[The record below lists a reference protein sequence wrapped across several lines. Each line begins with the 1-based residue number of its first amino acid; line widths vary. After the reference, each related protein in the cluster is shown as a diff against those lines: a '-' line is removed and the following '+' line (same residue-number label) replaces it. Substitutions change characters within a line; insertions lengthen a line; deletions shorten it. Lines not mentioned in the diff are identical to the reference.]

1 MIFRGDDL
9 KGKVLVFAGTTE
21 GGDISALLAG
31 NGVKVHACVATDYGR
46 TSVKEGEN
54 VEVSSRPLSPEEMR
68 SLMKEY
74 PVVVDATHPYA
85 TRITGHIKEACA
97 DTGAEY
103 IRLLRPGLSAE
114 GDGIVRVPD
123 TESAVEFLKNS
134 EGNVLLTT
142 GSKELAKFTA
152 IPDYKER
159 VFARVLSL
167 ASNIAD
173 CAANGF
179 EGRNL
184 FAMQGPFCEELDYG
198 MLVQTKAKYLVT
210 KDSGAPGGFDEK
222 LRAAERA
229 GATVVLIGR
238 PTEETGKDYDAVAE
252 ELSRRFGFTYE
263 RKLRRLSVIGIGVGP
278 GTGLTSAA
286 LNALRRSDL
295 VVGADRMINI
305 SEAAGKRKLCEY
317 APLKIFAYLKEHPEF
332 SDIAI
337 LVSGD
342 VGFYSAAKSILSTV
356 DPSLYQV
363 DLHCGI
369 SSVQY
374 LCARAG
380 IPWQDVLLLSAHGK
394 MANIAG
400 NVKRNPAVFTLLNGA
415 DGVREMCSQLIEY
428 GLPDVEVAVGCD
440 LGYPEE
446 KYVYGKPSEILD
458 SELGTLCAALIF
470 NPHSDD
476 RNPIFIPD
484 AEFIRGDAPM
494 TKAEVRSLSV
504 AKLKLGPGS
513 VVYDIGAGTGSVSV
527 EMALVAYNGTVYA
540 VEKETVAADLI
551 EQNKRKFGTPNIEVV
566 RGLAPE
572 AMKDLPAPT
581 HVFIGGSSGNLKE
594 IVNEVLSKNPVA
606 RIVVNS
612 VTLETISEVLALC
625 DSCNVEQEEIV
636 CVNISNARHLG
647 RYNLMTAQNPVYIAV
662 FRGRTV

>member
-1 MIFRGDDL
+1 M

-21 GGDISALLAG
+21 GGDITSLLAT
-31 NGVKVHACVATDYGR
+31 NGIMVHACVATEYGR
-46 TSVKEGEN
+46 TSVKEGTN

-74 PVVVDATHPYA
+74 PLVVDATHPYA
-85 TRITGHIKEACA
+85 ITITKHIKEACA

-103 IRLLRPGLSAE
+103 IRLLRPSLSAE
-114 GDGIVRVPD
+114 GDGIVHVPD
-123 TESAVEFLKNS
+123 TDSAVEYLKKT
-134 EGNVLLTT
+134 EGNILVTT
-142 GSKELAKFTA
+142 GSKELSKFMG
-152 IPDYKER
+152 IPEYKER

-173 CAANGF
+173 CATSGF
-179 EGRNL
+179 EGKNL

-238 PTEETGKDYDAVAE
+238 PTDETGMDYNAVAE
-252 ELSRRFGFTYE
+252 ELSQRFGFEYKRAPRE
-263 RKLRRLSVIGIGVGP
+263 LSVIGIGVGP

-286 LNALRRSDL
+286 IDALRRSDL

-305 SEAAGKRKLCEY
+305 PEAIGKRKLCEY
-317 APLKIFAYLKEHPEF
+317 APSKIFAYLNEHPEF
-332 SDIAI
+332 QDIAI

-342 VGFYSAAKSILSTV
+342 VGFYSATKSILATV
-356 DPSLYQV
+356 DPSAFQV
-363 DLHCGI
+363 TLHCGI

-394 MANIAG
+394 MANVAG
-400 NVKRNPAVFTLLNGA
+400 NVRRVPAVFTLLNGA
-415 DGVREMCSQLIEY
+415 EGVREMCQQLIEY
-428 GLPDVEVAVGCD
+428 GLSDVSIVVGCD

-446 KYVYGKPSEILD
+446 RYVYGKPSEVLD

-470 NPHSDD
+470 NPHADNRD
-476 RNPIFIPD
+476 PIFIPD
-484 AEFIRGDAPM
+484 KEFIRGDAPM

-504 AKLKLGPGS
+504 AKLKLGPDS
-513 VVYDIGAGTGSVSV
+513 IIYDVGAGTGSVSV
-527 EMALVAYNGTVYA
+527 EMALVAFNGTVYA
-540 VEKETVAADLI
+540 IEKEDVAADLI
-551 EQNKRKFGTPNIEVV
+551 EQNKRKFCTPNIEVI

-572 AMKDLPAPT
+572 AMKDLPIPT

-594 IVNEVLSKNPVA
+594 IVEDILSKNPKA

-612 VTLETISEVLALC
+612 VTLETISEVLALS
-625 DSCNVEQEEIV
+625 DSCSVEQEEIV
-636 CVNISNARHLG
+636 CVNVSNARHLG
-647 RYNLMTAQNPVYIAV
+647 HYNLMTAQNPVYIAV
-662 FRGRTV
+662 FRGSTD

>member
-1 MIFRGDDL
+1 M

-21 GGDISALLAG
+21 GGDITSLLAA
-31 NGVKVHACVATDYGR
+31 NGIMVHACVATEYGR

-68 SLMKEY
+68 SLMREY
-74 PVVVDATHPYA
+74 PLVVDATHPYA
-85 TRITGHIKEACA
+85 ATITKHIKEACA

-114 GDGIVRVPD
+114 GDGIVHVPD
-123 TESAVEFLKNS
+123 TDSAVEYLKKT
-134 EGNVLLTT
+134 EGNILVTT
-142 GSKELAKFTA
+142 GSKELSKFAA
-152 IPDYKER
+152 IPDYRER

-173 CAANGF
+173 CAACGF
-179 EGRNL
+179 EGKNL

-198 MLVQTKAKYLVT
+198 MLVQTKARYLVT

-229 GATVVLIGR
+229 GAAVVLIGR
-238 PTEETGKDYDAVAE
+238 PTVETGMDYDTAAG
-252 ELSRRFGFTYE
+252 ELSRRFGFGY
-263 RKLRRLSVIGIGVGP
+263 RRAPRVLSVIGIGVGP

-286 LNALRRSDL
+286 TEALRRSDL
-295 VVGADRMINI
+295 VIGADRMISI
-305 SEAAGKRKLCEY
+305 PEAVGKRKLCEY
-317 APLKIFAYLKEHPEF
+317 APSKIFAYLGEHPEF
-332 SDIAI
+332 RDVAV

-342 VGFYSAAKSILSTV
+342 VGFYSAAKSVLAAV
-356 DPSLYQV
+356 DPSAFDV
-363 DLHCGI
+363 TLHCGI

-394 MANIAG
+394 TANVAG
-400 NVKRNPAVFTLLNGA
+400 NVRRNPAVFALLNGA
-415 DGVREMCSQLIEY
+415 EGVRGMCRQLIEY
-428 GLPDVEVAVGCD
+428 GLPEVDIAVGCD

-446 KYVYGKPSEILD
+446 RYVYGTPSEVLG

-470 NPHSDD
+470 NPRADG

-484 AEFIRGDAPM
+484 REFIRGDAPM

-504 AKLKLGPGS
+504 AKLKLGPES
-513 VVYDIGAGTGSVSV
+513 VVYDVGAGTGSVSV
-527 EMALVAYNGTVYA
+527 EMALVAFDGTVYA
-540 VEKETVAADLI
+540 IEKEDVAVDLI
-551 EQNKRKFGTPNIEVV
+551 EQNKRKFCTPNIEVV

-581 HVFIGGSSGNLKE
+581 HVFVGGSSGNLKE
-594 IVNEVLSKNPVA
+594 IVEAVLSKNPTVT
-606 RIVVNS
+606 IVVNS
-612 VTLETISEVLALC
+612 VTLETISEVLALS

-636 CVNISNARHLG
+636 CVNVSNARRLG

-662 FRGRTV
+662 FGGTGE